1 MAQFRTMILTD
12 RGRDLV
18 AKIVAGSTGVAFT
31 KVALSAQSYEDNSI
45 PALTAL
51 GSVKQTVK
59 VSRVTKLNTAAV
71 KIEAAVDNL
80 NVTQSYTLAAIGLY
94 AKDPDLGEIL
104 YGVSGAEVA
113 GFVPAYNGVTV
124 SGIYI
129 NLTTSVS
136 NADHVNLEVDPAA
149 TATIG
154 DIQRLND
161 RTEPLTYNGASLANS
176 LIVEKNLGTSFTEKQ
191 SQDIRS
197 GKFNLVRTGGY
208 WMINGRK
215 YWAAHADYRL
225 HCGQKEVTQH
235 HMLVVPDAPLYSAKM
250 NQTDTADGGYYGSAM
265 KTGGL
270 AEALRIIEADFGA
283 EHILPYSAILSN
295 AVSGGMISGWAWYDN
310 QKIDLMSEH
319 MVCGSYA
326 WGGGSQNGY
335 DIGADKSQ
343 LALFQARHD
352 LINCRSGWYWLR
364 DIGGSNYF
372 CTVNEG
378 GNANTNYASHS
389 GGVRPAFL
397 LY

>member
-1 MAQFRTMILTD
+1 MSYETSNGKRFNEYLELSEVKNSKDIL
-12 RGRDLV
+12 LV
-18 AKIVAGSTGVAFT
+18 RSADGTGVKAIPLGVIKAYIEGDLKTLNT
-31 KVALSAQSYEDNSI
+31 KDKTSLIAAINELSATLGVHTKNI
-45 PALTAL
+45 TNLTNL
-51 GSVKQTVK
+51 
-59 VSRVTKLNTAAV
+59 TKL
-71 KIEAAVDNL
+71 
-80 NVTQSYTLAAIGLY
+80 LAT
-94 AKDPDLGEIL
+94 D
-104 YGVSGAEVA
+104 
-113 GFVPAYNGVTV
+113 
-124 SGIYI
+124 
-129 NLTTSVS
+129 
-136 NADHVNLEVDPAA
+136 
-149 TATIG
+149 
-154 DIQRLND
+154 
-161 RTEPLTYNGASLANS
+161 GASLANS
-176 LIVEKNLGTSFTEKQ
+176 LVVEQDLGTTFTAEQ

-197 GKFNLVRTGGY
+197 GKFEKVRTGGY
-208 WMINGRK
+208 WTIHGRK

-235 HMLVVPDAPLYSAKM
+235 HMLVIPDVPLCSGKM
-250 NQTDTADGGYYGSAM
+250 NDTDTTNGGYHGSKM
-265 KTGGL
+265 KTSGL

-295 AVSGGMISGWAWYDN
+295 AVSGGMISGWAWYDD